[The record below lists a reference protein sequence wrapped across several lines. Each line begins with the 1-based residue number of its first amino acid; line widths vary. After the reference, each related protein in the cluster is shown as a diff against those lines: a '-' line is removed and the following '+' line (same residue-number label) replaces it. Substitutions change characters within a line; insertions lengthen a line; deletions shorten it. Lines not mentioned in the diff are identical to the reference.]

1 MLTAL
6 ILWTMTT
13 LLGTVLFGLPI
24 LHKLTSGR

>member
-13 LLGTVLFGLPI
+13 LLGTVLIGLPV